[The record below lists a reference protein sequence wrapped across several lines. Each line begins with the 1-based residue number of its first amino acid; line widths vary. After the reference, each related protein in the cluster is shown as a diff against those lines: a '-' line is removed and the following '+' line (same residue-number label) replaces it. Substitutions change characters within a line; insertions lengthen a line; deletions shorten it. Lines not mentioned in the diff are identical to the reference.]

1 MTVIST
7 LQPPTRSTKK
17 MSEKSLNYFLL
28 LRFHQRY
35 WYCFLSE
42 WWSESEQTCVV
53 QKRQGRLQTVWPL
66 ASLPVCRELY
76 TLPQLP
82 RNPWWVWIPGFL
94 GSDTTSGSLSGL
106 HCLSLITGIW
116 MLQKKKNHVFRK
128 AKLEACIWEK
138 SEIAFFKKGK
148 TLSINLSIELYGILN
163 FNINVHQGK
172 DHKSSMFDQNLNS

>member
-17 MSEKSLNYFLL
+17 SLKKVWIKPYFLP

-35 WYCFLSE
+35 WYCFLSV
-42 WWSESEQTCVV
+42 WWSESERTCVV
-53 QKRQGRLQTVWPL
+53 RRRQGRPQTVWPL

-76 TLPQLP
+76 TPPQLP
-82 RNPWWVWIPGFL
+82 RNPWWVWILGFL

-116 MLQKKKNHVFRK
+116 MLQKKKIFP
-128 AKLEACIWEK
+128 EK
-138 SEIAFFKKGK
+138 
-148 TLSINLSIELYGILN
+148 
-163 FNINVHQGK
+163 
-172 DHKSSMFDQNLNS
+172 QNLKPVFGRNWKLHFSKQG